1 MPKEEVTR
9 YDLDFESLAEAERH
23 LNHINLRRHRGNP
36 EVRAAVHAA
45 RAAVIG
51 ATEALMA
58 VEDSES

>member
-1 MPKEEVTR
+1 MAAEPSK

-45 RAAVIG
+45 RAAVVG
-51 ATEALMA
+51 AYEALLA